1 MFEKYER
8 FGIALIYTS
17 GSSTGVSGELNEDNR
32 NLQVK
37 LSGLP
42 LTTSYDQKKGINSSI
57 VTCSTILITEL
68 FSNVWESKNN
78 IPQYFIFTKQT
89 MCNISIDLHTILTD
103 TSPVVG
109 SVDKMIGHCLFS
121 FNIIGIDEFGVH
133 DIMENRLSMKTY
145 GYNK

>member
-1 MFEKYER
+1 
-8 FGIALIYTS
+8 
-17 GSSTGVSGELNEDNR
+17 
-32 NLQVK
+32 
-37 LSGLP
+37 
-42 LTTSYDQKKGINSSI
+42 
-57 VTCSTILITEL
+57 
-68 FSNVWESKNN
+68 
-78 IPQYFIFTKQT
+78 

-121 FNIIGIDEFGVH
+121 FNIIGVH